1 LLTARRGRLLL
12 FLQLGLFVSVLGLV
26 DGSLG
31 VVWPT
36 MRRSFHRPLADLG
49 VIALAGTALYL
60 AGSASVG
67 WITART
73 DTGRLVLVASVIGG
87 AALTAWAT
95 AAVWPLV
102 LGAVAILG
110 LSRGLIDGGLN
121 AHIALHGGVRR
132 LGLLHA
138 SYGGGATVGPLM
150 VTAVLAAGADWRLAI
165 GITAASVL
173 GFAALAWLLVH
184 DWPGDRRDV
193 GDAAVAVAPTPPP
206 SAFALPMTLL
216 TFVIYT
222 GVEAATGA
230 WAYTL
235 LTEGRGVSR
244 AAAGAAVAA
253 YWGALTVGR
262 LGLGALGH
270 RVDPVTVLHASC
282 ALTAAGLLLLWADPG
297 GAGVIGLPLAGLGL
311 AAMFPV
317 LIALAPDRM
326 GPDRAPRA
334 IGLSV
339 GMAAIGGPAF
349 TAIAGYI
356 AEDSGLHA
364 LAPALFA
371 GSVLLTA
378 VHLSLWR
385 IAPCR

>member
-1 LLTARRGRLLL
+1 LL

-36 MRRSFHRPLADLG
+36 MRRTFHRPLADLG
-49 VIALAGTALYL
+49 VLALAGTALYL

-67 WITART
+67 WITARM
-73 DTGRLVLVASVIGG
+73 DTGRLVLVATVISG
-87 AALTAWAT
+87 ASLTAWAT
-95 AAVWPLV
+95 AALWPLV
-102 LGAVAILG
+102 LGAFAILG

-150 VTAVLAAGADWRLAI
+150 VTVVLAVGAGWRVAI
-165 GITAASVL
+165 GITSATAC

-184 DWPGDRRDV
+184 DWPGDRRTT
-193 GDAAVAVAPTPPP
+193 GDELAVIEATPPP
-206 SAFALPMTLL
+206 SALALPMTLL
-216 TFVIYT
+216 TFVVYT

-244 AAAGAAVAA
+244 GAAGAAVAA

-270 RVDPVTVLHASC
+270 RVDPVAVLHASC

-297 GAGVIGLPLAGLGL
+297 GAGIAGLPLAGLGL

-339 GMAAIGGPAF
+339 GMAAIGGPVF
-349 TAIAGYI
+349 TAIAGLI
-356 AEDSGLHA
+356 AEGSGLES
-364 LAPALFA
+364 LAAALFA

-378 VHLSLWR
+378 VHVTLWR
-385 IAPCR
+385 VAPCR